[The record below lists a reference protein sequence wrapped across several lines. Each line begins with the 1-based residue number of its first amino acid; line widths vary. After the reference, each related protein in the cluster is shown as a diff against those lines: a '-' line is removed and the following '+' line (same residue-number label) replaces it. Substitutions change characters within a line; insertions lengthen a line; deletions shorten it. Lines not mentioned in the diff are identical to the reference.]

1 MRGQFITLEG
11 GEGVGKTTNLDFVR
25 RHLEAHGLEV
35 VVTREP
41 GGTELA
47 EKIRELLLRPSDE
60 RITEM
65 TELLL
70 IFAARAQHI
79 ARVILPALEQGKWV
93 LCDRFVD
100 ATFAYQG
107 GGRGL
112 SIPLIE
118 QLEAMVVNGLKPDLT
133 LLLDLPVAEGM
144 ARARARSALDRFE
157 QEKLEFFELV
167 RATYLNRAAADPAR
181 IKVIDATP
189 VLSEVQAQIVDAL
202 TGLGVN

>member
-11 GEGVGKTTNLDFVR
+11 IEGVGKTTNLDFVR
-25 RHLEAHGLEV
+25 RRLEAQGVEV

-60 RITEM
+60 PIAEM

-79 ARVILPALEQGKWV
+79 ARVILPALDQGKWV
-93 LCDRFVD
+93 LSDRFVD

-107 GGRGL
+107 GGRRL
-112 SIPLIE
+112 SIALIE
-118 QLEAMVVNGLKPDLT
+118 QLEAIVVNGLEPDLT

-144 ARARARSALDRFE
+144 ARAKARSALDRFE

-167 RATYLNRAAADPAR
+167 RATYLNRAKADPAR
-181 IKVIDATP
+181 IKLIDAAP
-189 VLSEVQAQIVDAL
+189 PLNEVQSQIAHAL
-202 TGLGVN
+202 TSVGVN

>member
-25 RHLEAHGLEV
+25 NHLKAHGLEV

-60 RITEM
+60 PITEM

>member
-25 RHLEAHGLEV
+25 RHLEAQGLEV

-60 RITEM
+60 PITEM

>member
-60 RITEM
+60 PVSEM

-112 SIPLIE
+112 SMPLIE
-118 QLEAMVVNGLKPDLT
+118 QLEAIVVNGLKPDLT

-144 ARARARSALDRFE
+144 VRARARAALDRFE

-181 IKVIDATP
+181 IKVIDAAP
-189 VLSEVQAQIVDAL
+189 VLREVQAQIVHAL
-202 TGLGVN
+202 TSLGVN

>member
-25 RHLEAHGLEV
+25 HRLEAYGLEV

-47 EKIRELLLRPSDE
+47 EKIRELLLRSSDE
-60 RITEM
+60 PIAEL

-107 GGRGL
+107 GGRRL

-181 IKVIDATP
+181 IKVIDAAP
-189 VLSEVQAQIVDAL
+189 ALSEVQAQIAQAL
-202 TGLGVN
+202 TRLGVN

>member
-60 RITEM
+60 PVSEM

-112 SIPLIE
+112 SMPLIE
-118 QLEAMVVNGLKPDLT
+118 QLEAIVVNGLKPDLT
-133 LLLDLPVAEGM
+133 LLLDLSVAEGM
-144 ARARARSALDRFE
+144 VRARARAALDRFE

-181 IKVIDATP
+181 IKVIDAAP
-189 VLSEVQAQIVDAL
+189 VLREVQAQIVHAL
-202 TGLGVN
+202 TSLGVN

>member
-11 GEGVGKTTNLDFVR
+11 GEGVGKTTNLDFAR
-25 RHLEAHGLEV
+25 RHLESQGLEV

-60 RITEM
+60 PITEM